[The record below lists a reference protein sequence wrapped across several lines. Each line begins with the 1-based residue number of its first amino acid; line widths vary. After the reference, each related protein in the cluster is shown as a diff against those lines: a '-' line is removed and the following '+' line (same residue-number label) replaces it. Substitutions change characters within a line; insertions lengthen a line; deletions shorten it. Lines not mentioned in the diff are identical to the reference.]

1 MYAAQ
6 PICILWDASHI
17 WGLMAWRAVRAMGLP
32 CRLVKG
38 KEIAQGALLGKPQRF
53 HASGAGQQFAP
64 EDKNP
69 ANRAALLLVPGG
81 NARLKAA
88 GLGEAGRT
96 AIRRWM
102 EAGGN
107 YLGFCGGAGLALSH
121 AAPQDGLG
129 ICPWS
134 RAGYPERLHHLISG
148 HTQARMREGDE
159 FSFCPQERRENGTEA
174 KAPMTGRACAL
185 CLGTA
190 QAAASPDS
198 TPGAETAPAPGL
210 TFETTQGAALASM
223 AAPATGSATDSAT
236 APTSAPMS
244 APATAPTSAPTS
256 ASVPAPEAAS
266 ASAPAAGK
274 TRPCPSQRQSQP
286 PHDAHRVPCLP
297 VWWPGR
303 FAAEE
308 NSGVRVLAAYGAP
321 DADFWLADLPLQS
334 IPPHIFEQWQVLYGV
349 NLSADFLQGQPL
361 VVSGEYGQGRYVL
374 SYSHLETPHSPDA
387 NLWLAQLL
395 QQFTGLE
402 PSRVQVPLWQLRH
415 PCHAWPEGSRSATLL
430 DALRHMRGLL
440 DMAVEHHLFFARTHW
455 LWGWRTGLP
464 GAACNNLHAALCTA
478 ASLAPSPAALA
489 YWQEV
494 EPHFSKLA
502 DLFAAG
508 AEGYFLACRLSE
520 TLHSTLPDVVDK
532 HGLDNQRQALFGHPM
547 SGGGL
552 MEELLNIT
560 EELIFLS
567 QDSTPCD
574 LG

>member
-1 MYAAQ
+1 MHAAQ
-6 PICILWDASHI
+6 PICILWDSSHI

-38 KEIAQGALLGKPQRF
+38 KEIAQGALLGKPHRSR
-53 HASGAGQQFAP
+53 ASAEGQQVAP
-64 EDKNP
+64 ADKNP
-69 ANRAALLLVPGG
+69 EGRAALLLVPGG

-88 GLGEAGRT
+88 GLGEAGRD
-96 AIRRWM
+96 AVRQWM

-121 AAPQDGLG
+121 AAPQEGLG

-134 RAGYPERLHHLISG
+134 RAAYPERLHHLISG
-148 HTQARMREGDE
+148 HTRVRLLKSDE
-159 FSFCPQERRENGTEA
+159 FSFCPQERVESS
-174 KAPMTGRACAL
+174 
-185 CLGTA
+185 TA
-190 QAAASPDS
+190 
-198 TPGAETAPAPGL
+198 TAPASG
-210 TFETTQGAALASM
+210 TKY
-223 AAPATGSATDSAT
+223 APVPEKSSA
-236 APTSAPMS
+236 
-244 APATAPTSAPTS
+244 
-256 ASVPAPEAAS
+256 
-266 ASAPAAGK
+266 
-274 TRPCPSQRQSQP
+274 CPSQRQNQP
-286 PHDAHRVPCLP
+286 QTDAPHAPSLP

-308 NSGVRVLAAYGAP
+308 NPHVRVLVAYDAP

-334 IPPHIFEQWQVLYGV
+334 IPSHIFEQWQSLYGV
-349 NLSADFLQGQPL
+349 NLSADFLKGQPL
-361 VVSGEYGQGRYVL
+361 VVSGAYGKGRYVL

-395 QQFTGLE
+395 QQLTGLE
-402 PSRVQVPLWQLRH
+402 PSRTDVPLWQLRH
-415 PCHAWPEGSRSATLL
+415 PCHAWPEGSRSASLL

-440 DMAVEHHLFFARTHW
+440 DLAVEHHLFFGRTHW

-508 AEGYFLACRLSE
+508 AEGYFLACRLAE
-520 TLHSTLPDVVDK
+520 TLHPTLPDAVDK
-532 HGLDNQRQALFGHPM
+532 RGLDNQRQALFGHPM

-552 MEELLNIT
+552 MEELLDIT

-567 QDSTPCD
+567 QDATPCD
-574 LG
+574 LQ

>member
-1 MYAAQ
+1 
-6 PICILWDASHI
+6 
-17 WGLMAWRAVRAMGLP
+17 MAWRAVRAMGLP

-38 KEIAQGALLGKPQRF
+38 REIAQGALLGKPPRSQ
-53 HASGAGQQFAP
+53 ASGQSQRVAP
-64 EDKNP
+64 ADKNSGG
-69 ANRAALLLVPGG
+69 RAALLLVPGG

-88 GLGEAGRT
+88 GLGDAGRD
-96 AIRRWM
+96 AVRQWM

-121 AAPQDGLG
+121 AASQEGLG

-134 RAGYPERLHHLISG
+134 RAAYPERLHHLISG
-148 HTQARMREGDE
+148 HTRVRLLRGDE
-159 FSFCPQERRENGTEA
+159 FSFCPQERAESSIATN
-174 KAPMTGRACAL
+174 APAADSASSPCGCSAR
-185 CLGTA
+185 
-190 QAAASPDS
+190 AASS
-198 TPGAETAPAPGL
+198 PGGASAAEPAPAFVPAS
-210 TFETTQGAALASM
+210 ETTPRTALAS
-223 AAPATGSATDSAT
+223 
-236 APTSAPMS
+236 TSAPAS
-244 APATAPTSAPTS
+244 GTRAAPTPEKSSA
-256 ASVPAPEAAS
+256 
-266 ASAPAAGK
+266 
-274 TRPCPSQRQSQP
+274 CPSQRQSQP
-286 PHDAHRVPCLP
+286 SMDAPHAPSLP

-308 NSGVRVLAAYGAP
+308 NPQVRVLAAYDAP

-334 IPPHIFEQWQVLYGV
+334 IPPHIFEQWQSLYGV
-349 NLSADFLQGQPL
+349 NLSADFLKGQPL
-361 VVSGEYGQGRYVL
+361 VVSGKYGQGRYVL

-395 QQFTGLE
+395 QQLTGLE
-402 PSRVQVPLWQLRH
+402 PSRADVPLWQLRH
-415 PCHAWPEGSRSATLL
+415 PCHAWPEGSRSTALL

-440 DMAVEHHLFFARTHW
+440 DLAVEHHLFFGRTHW

-494 EPHFSKLA
+494 EPHFSTLA

-508 AEGYFLACRLSE
+508 AEGYFLACRLAE
-520 TLHSTLPDVVDK
+520 TLHPTLPDAVDR
-532 HGLDNQRQALFGHPM
+532 HGLDHQRQALFGHPM

-552 MEELLNIT
+552 MEELLDIT

-567 QDSTPCD
+567 QDATPCD
-574 LG
+574 LQ

>member
-1 MYAAQ
+1 
-6 PICILWDASHI
+6 
-17 WGLMAWRAVRAMGLP
+17 MAWRAVRAMGLP

-159 FSFCPQERRENGTEA
+159 FSFCP
-174 KAPMTGRACAL
+174 
-185 CLGTA
+185 
-190 QAAASPDS
+190 
-198 TPGAETAPAPGL
+198 PAG
-210 TFETTQGAALASM
+210 GAAGSAGGQAYSM
-223 AAPATGSATDSAT
+223 NGPATT
-236 APTSAPMS
+236 AEKS
-244 APATAPTSAPTS
+244 
-256 ASVPAPEAAS
+256 
-266 ASAPAAGK
+266 GQ
-274 TRPCPSQRQSQP
+274 CPSPRQSQP
-286 PHDAHRVPCLP
+286 QQDAPGGPSLP

-303 FAAEE
+303 FAAED
-308 NSGVRVLAAYGAP
+308 NTPVRVLAAYDAP

-334 IPPHIFEQWQVLYGV
+334 VPPYIFEQWQALYGV
-349 NLSADFLQGQPL
+349 NLSADFLKGQPL
-361 VVSGEYGQGRYVL
+361 VVSGDYGQGHYVL

-387 NLWLAQLL
+387 NAWLAQLL
-395 QQFTGLE
+395 QQLTGLE
-402 PSRVQVPLWQLRH
+402 PSRADVPLWQLRH
-415 PCHAWPEGSRSATLL
+415 PCHAWPEDSGPLL
-430 DALRHMRGLL
+430 AALRHMRGLL
-440 DMAVEHHLFFARTHW
+440 DLAVEHHLFFARTHW
-455 LWGWRTGLP
+455 LWGWRAGLP

-489 YWQEV
+489 YWREV
-494 EPHFSKLA
+494 EPRFSKLA

-508 AEGYFLACRLSE
+508 AEGYFLACRLAE
-520 TLHSTLPDVVDK
+520 TLHPTLPDAVDRR
-532 HGLDNQRQALFGHPM
+532 GLDNQRQALFGHPM

-552 MEELLNIT
+552 MEELLDIT

-567 QDSTPCD
+567 QDAIPCD
-574 LG
+574 LR

>member
-1 MYAAQ
+1 MHAAQ
-6 PICILWDASHI
+6 PICILWDSSHI

-38 KEIAQGALLGKPQRF
+38 KEIAQGALLGKPHRF
-53 HASGAGQQFAP
+53 LASGAGQQSAP
-64 EDKNP
+64 EGKNL

-88 GLGEAGRT
+88 SLGEAGR
-96 AIRRWM
+96 AAVRQWM

-107 YLGFCGGAGLALSH
+107 YLGFCGGVGLALSH
-121 AAPQDGLG
+121 AKPGEGLG

-134 RAGYPERLHHLISG
+134 RAGYPERLYHLISG
-148 HTQARMREGDE
+148 HTRVRMLEGDG
-159 FSFCPQERRENGTEA
+159 FSFCPREGEENG
-174 KAPMTGRACAL
+174 
-185 CLGTA
+185 
-190 QAAASPDS
+190 
-198 TPGAETAPAPGL
+198 
-210 TFETTQGAALASM
+210 
-223 AAPATGSATDSAT
+223 ATD
-236 APTSAPMS
+236 
-244 APATAPTSAPTS
+244 
-256 ASVPAPEAAS
+256 VKAS
-266 ASAPAAGK
+266 A
-274 TRPCPSQRQSQP
+274 CPSPRQNQP
-286 PHDAHRVPCLP
+286 QHAPSPVPSLP

-308 NSGVRVLAAYGAP
+308 NSPVRVLASYDAP

-334 IPPHIFEQWQVLYGV
+334 IPPHIFDQWQTLYGV
-349 NLSADFLQGQPL
+349 NLSADFLKGQPL
-361 VVSGEYGQGRYVL
+361 VVSGEYGRGHYVL

-395 QQFTGLE
+395 RQLTGLE

-415 PCHAWPEGSRSATLL
+415 PCHAWPDGSRSAPLL
-430 DALRHMRGLL
+430 GALRHMRGLL
-440 DMAVEHHLFFARTHW
+440 DLAVEHHLFFGRTHW

-489 YWQEV
+489 YWREV

-508 AEGYFLACRLSE
+508 AEGYLLACRLAE
-520 TLHSTLPDVVDK
+520 TLHPTLPDAVDRR
-532 HGLDNQRQALFGHPM
+532 GLDNQRQALFGHPM

-567 QDSTPCD
+567 QESFPCD